1 MLELVALA
9 YGHLNH
15 SITLEVMERRVNFI
29 RPQRQKNRRR
39 RKLLKWLRDKIL
51 SEKKTRS
58 EEAEQS
64 RDANSPAKQE
74 ILNWKFSTLGTD
86 LYKPHERKKLLE
98 KMNTRVKAETP
109 SEELQLGLL
118 TQTELNRIAKPSIL
132 FVFIKSWP
140 FGSLVLAFLI
150 GNVVKSQV
158 TALYPSEWVE
168 SFNYYNGIATR
179 VLLWMFSLSAIYWEM
194 YRRSIDVRINGFRF
208 EVTKGVI
215 WKVLHSSHLVPHTN
229 VFVRQNSFFD
239 VILGLAS
246 LEVYLVNSKSPDQCH
261 IPHMPRLRANK
272 LKSILTHEMDK
283 HLSLKKLAEDPQ

>member
-1 MLELVALA
+1 
-9 YGHLNH
+9 
-15 SITLEVMERRVNFI
+15 MERRVNFV

-39 RKLLKWLRDKIL
+39 RKLLKWFRDKL
-51 SEKKTRS
+51 HLEKKEPAQGTTESEIDPATR
-58 EEAEQS
+58 
-64 RDANSPAKQE
+64 QE

-86 LYKPHERKKLLE
+86 LYKPQERQKLLE

-109 SEELQLGLL
+109 SEDLQLGLL

-132 FVFIKSWP
+132 FVLIRSWP
-140 FGSLVLAFLI
+140 FGSLVLAFII
-150 GNVVKSQV
+150 GNVVKSQI
-158 TALYPSEWVE
+158 TSFYSSEWTE
-168 SFNYYNGIATR
+168 AFNYYSSIATR
-179 VLLWMFSLSAIYWEM
+179 VLLWMFSISVIYWEM

-246 LEVYLVNSKSPDQCH
+246 LEVYLVNSRSPDQCH

-272 LKSILTHEMDK
+272 LKSLLTHEMDK
-283 HLSLKKLAEDPQ
+283 HLSLKKLAEDS